1 MLGRAAGFSMEEMG
15 EDDIKLK
22 IVLCQQL
29 LEVQDII
36 NPGLTLGRGL
46 ILYELHSAL
55 VMLANLEYAVSHNT
69 NKLTNKLE
77 ESEALL
83 LEAIRILSPESHY
96 SEFGHVKMA
105 AAESYQQLSQY
116 LETVRNM

>member
-1 MLGRAAGFSMEEMG
+1 MEEMG

-55 VMLANLEYAVSHNT
+55 VMLANLEYALSHNT
-69 NKLTNKLE
+69 SNLTNKLL

-83 LEAIRILSPESHY
+83 MEAIRILSPESPN
-96 SEFGHVKMA
+96 SEFGQVKRA
-105 AAESYQQLSQY
+105 AGESYQQLSQY
-116 LETVRNM
+116 LESVRTM

>member
-1 MLGRAAGFSMEEMG
+1 MEEMG

-83 LEAIRILSPESHY
+83 LEAIRILSIHLSP
-96 SEFGHVKMA
+96 A
-105 AAESYQQLSQY
+105 AAMDPMSRATSSPPP
-116 LETVRNM
+116 